1 MASSPWSPGD
11 EAAAPLLDM
20 ENNPPRTSGTFD
32 RKSGHEQYDPEEDEE
47 YEDDLDDAEG
57 GGGRRPAN
65 RRRWTPSSPSQ
76 HVLSSDPDLEGLS
89 LYDKKCV
96 LINREIDSMGMG
108 RYQWMIWGL
117 CGFGYLLDLLWAQA
131 FGLALSPLQQELGFG
146 NDRSGNIST
155 AFSSG
160 LTAGAFFWGALSDV
174 VGMFGS
180 PSGLCVSLRDKSII
194 FVE

>member
-20 ENNPPRTSGTFD
+20 ANNPPRTSGTFD

-47 YEDDLDDAEG
+47 YEDDLDVE
-57 GGGRRPAN
+57 GGRRPAN
-65 RRRWTPSSPSQ
+65 RRRWTPSSPS
-76 HVLSSDPDLEGLS
+76 HVVLSSDPDLEGLS

-174 VGMFGS
+174 VGTFGS
-180 PSGLCVSLRDKSII
+180 PSGLCVSLWDKNNI